1 MTYTVSYSAGG
12 KDTVVTVTSTE
23 VKTKKLYE
31 DAKMPTRGSADAA
44 GWDLYAYG
52 YEGAS
57 GNWTLT
63 IPPRSTVKINT
74 GVSVSLPQGSFGGI
88 YPRSGLAT
96 KQGLAPANKVG
107 VVDSDYRGPLIVA
120 LYNHSDL
127 PQIVHKG
134 DRIAQLIVQPYWDV
148 SFTEVEELDDTERG
162 AGGFGSTGSN

>member
-1 MTYTVSYSAGG
+1 M
-12 KDTVVTVTSTE
+12 VTITATKVE
-23 VKTKKLYE
+23 VKKLYE
-31 DAKMPTRGSADAA
+31 DAQLPTRGSADAA

-57 GNWTLT
+57 GDWTLT
-63 IPPRSTVKINT
+63 IPPHSTVKINS
-74 GVSVSLPQGSFGGI
+74 GVAVALPQGSFGGI

-134 DRIAQLIVQPYWDV
+134 DRIAQLIVQPYLDV
-148 SFTEVEELDDTERG
+148 SFTEVDELDNTARG
-162 AGGFGSTGSN
+162 EGGFGSSGK